1 MSFSQHMILKKGIQC
16 NVLEHHGLNTAS
28 FPPLLVAKLCIKQW
42 IILYFPWYLRSL
54 PKNLL
59 LATLWAENTFGLP
72 PCACNLVPFLL
83 LAGMNL
89 QV

>member
-1 MSFSQHMILKKGIQC
+1 MILKTGIQY
-16 NVLEHHGLNTAS
+16 NMLEHHGLNTAS

-42 IILYFPWYLRSL
+42 IILYFLWYLCSL

-59 LATLWAENTFGLP
+59 LATVQAEKSFGLT
-72 PCACNLVPFLL
+72 PCDCYLFPFLL
-83 LAGMNL
+83 LAGMNP